1 VGIGQSGI
9 ASEDVND
16 ADWLRTMDVNVNG
29 VFWCSRS
36 FGKHMIERKRGT
48 IVNLGSM
55 FGNICNRPQPQTP
68 CNVSKAAVHHM
79 TKSMAAE
86 WAAHGASVN
95 AVDGHD
101 LTGMEQSA
109 RRHLPEDSLEDEVG
123 VIRLSNKLKQ
133 TVMSCLRVPAS
144 TASKASSPNTETVS
158 IQSYR
163 GWPAITIPSRA
174 CAGMPAARS
183 VCEEMPATGDGVI
196 GNDSSSPTSMSLI
209 LTLHHATTMSVC
221 PKSLPLN
228 SSGMR

>member
-1 VGIGQSGI
+1 MGIGQSGI

-16 ADWLRTMDVNVNG
+16 ADWLRMMDVNVNG

-36 FGKHMIERKRGT
+36 FGKHMIERKCGT

-55 FGNICNRPQPQTP
+55 SGNICNRPQPQTP
-68 CNVSKAAVHHM
+68 YNVSKAAVHHM

-123 VIRLSNKLKQ
+123 VIRLSEQVVADGEVLF
-133 TVMSCLRVPAS
+133 AS
-144 TASKASSPNTETVS
+144 A
-158 IQSYR
+158 
-163 GWPAITIPSRA
+163 
-174 CAGMPAARS
+174 
-183 VCEEMPATGDGVI
+183 
-196 GNDSSSPTSMSLI
+196 
-209 LTLHHATTMSVC
+209 
-221 PKSLPLN
+221 
-228 SSGMR
+228 